1 MNLVDTELTEKIE
14 KTLDGIRPYLNADG
28 GDVEFVG
35 IDSDMVVSLR
45 LMGAC
50 RSCDIS
56 HLTMKA
62 GIENTLKTALP
73 QIKSVVAVDQ

>member
-1 MNLVDTELTEKIE
+1 MNIGDTALTDKIE
-14 KTLDGIRPYLNADG
+14 KALDGIRPYLNADG

-35 IDSDMVVSLR
+35 IDNDMVVSLR
-45 LMGAC
+45 LIGSC

-62 GIENTLKTALP
+62 GIENTLRTALP